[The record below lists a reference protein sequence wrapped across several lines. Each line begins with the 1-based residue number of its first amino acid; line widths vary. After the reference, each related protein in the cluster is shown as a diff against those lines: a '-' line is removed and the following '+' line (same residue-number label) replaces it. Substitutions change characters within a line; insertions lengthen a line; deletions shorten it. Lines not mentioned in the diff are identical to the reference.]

1 MKNEAVSPDPR
12 KRAGRQ
18 KEYRTMKNTITAKES
33 RFTYTA
39 NGIKGKKG
47 EIIGGIGQG
56 VNYLPAWYDFDPVAL
71 KITLT
76 IKSYEPLEVTPRGC
90 NVRNDSDYMTDYH
103 EKDRLTIPA
112 TAGAEFLAAAIGWR
126 KYVETVRK
134 KGEKSDYYRQE
145 AERADHNA
153 DALKLA
159 EQIASGELENGA
171 EIIAERIRAD
181 AEQRERARIES
192 NKKFAADLL
201 KEGNKNGQTVE
212 QRGDVVIYRRAQ
224 RMRIFDGSAAGWGR
238 EETLETVIAINTKTG
253 EREQVQDVS
262 LAEAYEFYKK
272 LTA

>member
-1 MKNEAVSPDPR
+1 MN
-12 KRAGRQ
+12 
-18 KEYRTMKNTITAKES
+18 RTTAKES
-33 RFTYTA
+33 RLSYTA
-39 NGIKGKKG
+39 HGIKGKNG
-47 EIIGGIGQG
+47 EAIGGIGNK
-56 VNYLPAWYDFDPVAL
+56 VNYLPAYYDFDTVRLEIRLTL
-71 KITLT
+71 KGYA
-76 IKSYEPLEVTPRGC
+76 SLEIIPHGC
-90 NVRNDSDYMTDYH
+90 TFRNDSDYMADYYD
-103 EKDRLTIPA
+103 KDKLTIPA
-112 TAGAEFLAAAIGWR
+112 TAGAEFLAAAIG
-126 KYVETVRK
+126 YK
-134 KGEKSDYYRQE
+134 KHIDFMRSKGTANDYARGKVVHFVDYEK
-145 AERADHNA
+145 A
-153 DALKLA
+153 ALELA
-159 EQIASGELENGA
+159 EQIASGELADGA

-181 AEQRERARIES
+181 KEQKERARLEG

>member
-76 IKSYEPLEVTPRGC
+76 VKKYDQLKVIPNGC
-90 NVRNDSDYMTDYH
+90 TLRNDSDLMTDYFD
-103 EKDRLTIPA
+103 KDKLTIPA

-134 KGEKSDYYRQE
+134 KGEKSDYYKRE
-145 AERADHNA
+145 AERADRSA

-159 EQIASGELENGA
+159 EQIASGELANG
-171 EIIAERIRAD
+171 EQIIAVRKRAD
-181 AEQRERARIES
+181 DERKERARREQ
-192 NKKFAADLL
+192 NKRFAADLL
-201 KEGNKNGQTVE
+201 KDGSKGDHTVE
-212 QRGDVVIYRRAQ
+212 QVGDLVIYRGAQ
-224 RMRIFDGSAAGWGR
+224 RMNIFDGSAAGWGR

-253 EREQVQDVS
+253 EREQVQDVT

-272 LTA
+272 FTA